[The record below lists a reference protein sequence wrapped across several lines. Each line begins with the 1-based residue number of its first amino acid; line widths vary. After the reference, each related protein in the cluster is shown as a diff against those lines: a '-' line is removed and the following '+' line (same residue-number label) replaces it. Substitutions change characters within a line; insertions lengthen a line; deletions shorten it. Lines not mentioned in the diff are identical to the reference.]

1 MFKLQEIF
9 PATNKALQKA
19 MVTLLVLV
27 AFFLPFKFLVNVFI
41 ALVLVAWLLGN
52 PFKKLFTKTHNLK
65 IFLAIVVF
73 YLLHVLALLYT
84 TNIGEGFF
92 SLEIKISMLIFPLVF
107 YTEQF
112 TEKQITFFIKSFIAG
127 TFFCCALC
135 LLHAVWLYITKNENN
150 FYYESLAWFQHPSY
164 LAMYITFCCV
174 VLLLK
179 PFFGKL
185 LSYTGIAFFTV
196 FVLLLSSKTG
206 IILHFG
212 LLVFCIASL
221 FLKQKNYLKV
231 IAIAFIGLFAFCTC
245 LYFIPEIKLRFKNI
259 VMVLQANKIDK
270 TATGSTEVRQL
281 IWTEALQIS
290 KEHLLL
296 GVSPGDA
303 NDALYASYKE
313 HGITGAYTKKLN
325 AHSQYF
331 QTTVGLGLV
340 GLCSLLVLF
349 ITPLLE
355 NRKKLVLFF
364 VLITALNFLTESML
378 QTMAGCIFLG
388 YFYAVICFKHDS
400 VFAAQD

>member
-135 LLHAVWLYITKNENN
+135 LLHAVWL
-150 FYYESLAWFQHPSY
+150 
-164 LAMYITFCCV
+164 
-174 VLLLK
+174 
-179 PFFGKL
+179 
-185 LSYTGIAFFTV
+185 
-196 FVLLLSSKTG
+196 
-206 IILHFG
+206 
-212 LLVFCIASL
+212 
-221 FLKQKNYLKV
+221 
-231 IAIAFIGLFAFCTC
+231 
-245 LYFIPEIKLRFKNI
+245 
-259 VMVLQANKIDK
+259 
-270 TATGSTEVRQL
+270 
-281 IWTEALQIS
+281 
-290 KEHLLL
+290 
-296 GVSPGDA
+296 
-303 NDALYASYKE
+303 
-313 HGITGAYTKKLN
+313 
-325 AHSQYF
+325 
-331 QTTVGLGLV
+331 
-340 GLCSLLVLF
+340 
-349 ITPLLE
+349 
-355 NRKKLVLFF
+355 
-364 VLITALNFLTESML
+364 
-378 QTMAGCIFLG
+378 
-388 YFYAVICFKHDS
+388 
-400 VFAAQD
+400 